1 MVLPQRPAPGFP
13 GIVRG
18 IIGEQDTFNKM
29 NAKAI
34 HALSTKRVVYE
45 KGALG
50 PAQSNELPTEVARP
64 DAIIELESGGLSRFR
79 VETDHAVASQAVEMA
94 RIHETLARNSSG
106 VTQENLG
113 RGPNSQSGKAL
124 LVKSEQGGL
133 VTAEVFDNQLLH
145 SQLVGEPS

>member
-1 MVLPQRPAPGFP
+1 M
-13 GIVRG
+13 
-18 IIGEQDTFNKM
+18 
-29 NAKAI
+29 
-34 HALSTKRVVYE
+34 
-45 KGALG
+45 
-50 PAQSNELPTEVARP
+50 
-64 DAIIELESGGLSRFR
+64 
-79 VETDHAVASQAVEMA
+79 ASQAVEMA

-145 SQLVGEPS
+145 SQLVGEIRLTNIEQFYTQRKVIRLLGERDAANFTVINGGEEDSDESADPITASRADFIIAERDSPCRYASKRSSRHLATSSARWHLTRRT